1 MPKRIMTAAAASKR
15 DPRID
20 VVRGMALLMIFVDHI
35 PGNALGWVTLRNFG
49 FSDAAEIFV
58 FLAGMSAMLAY
69 GKAFER
75 DGTLGGL
82 HRVFRRWGRLYLFH
96 VGLLLT
102 TCLMVLLWTM
112 HYHLQ
117 PTFVAPIINAPISG
131 LIRGLLLQALP
142 SYLDILPL
150 YLVLL
155 AGFPL
160 IYFGLRR
167 NLWLALTASA
177 TLWLAANLNP
187 NLNLPNWI
195 NHGRWFFNPFA
206 WQFLFTI
213 GAAFALPAA
222 THKCALQRISWVAW
236 LCIAYLSFAFLE
248 SAPWADWNL
257 PDLRPLT
264 LATPEKTPLAPLR
277 LLDVL
282 SLAYLL
288 LSSDRLRVFAGQW
301 FFRPLE
307 ICGRHSLEVFAVGCI
322 AALLGRL
329 LFRTYGAG
337 IEAQIAINLIGIAM
351 MCMVGLWLEK
361 RRTSQSIQSSPG
373 LAMLMA
379 TKVALRPSSSLRNRF
394 PVDHLVKPLSSSRQR
409 LEVTAT

>member
-1 MPKRIMTAAAASKR
+1 MPKRIMTAAVASKR

-35 PGNALGWVTLRNFG
+35 PGNALEWATLRNFG

-82 HRVFRRWGRLYLFH
+82 YRVFRRWGRLYLFH

-102 TCLMVLLWTM
+102 TCLIVLLWTT
-112 HYHLQ
+112 HYHLE
-117 PTFVAPIINAPISG
+117 PRFVAPIINAPISG

-150 YLVLL
+150 YLVLI

-187 NLNLPNWI
+187 NLSLANWI

-222 THKCALQRISWVAW
+222 IDKRSLLWKNWVAW

-248 SAPWADWNL
+248 LAPWAEWNL
-257 PDLRPLT
+257 PDLRPIT
-264 LATPEKTPLAPLR
+264 LATPDKTLLAPLR

-282 SLAYLL
+282 SLVYLL
-288 LSSDRLRVFAGQW
+288 LSSDRLRMLAGRW

-337 IEAQIAINLIGIAM
+337 IEAQIAINVVGIAM
-351 MCMVGLWLEK
+351 MCIVSLWLEN
-361 RRTSQSIQSSPG
+361 RRTSRSIQSSPG
-373 LAMLMA
+373 VAWLTGQTAFHPNFLTKISPLA
-379 TKVALRPSSSLRNRF
+379 TS
-394 PVDHLVKPLSSSRQR
+394 
-409 LEVTAT
+409 